1 MTYEGFIE
9 IDERLTLDLL
19 QAAELLL
26 SRVEKLGALP
36 DPESGDSQS

>member
-9 IDERLTLDLL
+9 IDKRLTLDLL

-26 SRVEKLGALP
+26 SRVEKLGALLR
-36 DPESGDSQS
+36 